1 VRARRCLVSQHVN
14 HAAVREAIASSFKR
28 EAGFEVVGEG
38 GWLKEARPMLEEV
51 DVAVVDLGR
60 ILSKLGV
67 HSRLQAAVFAA
78 RHGLVEIA

>member
-1 VRARRCLVSQHVN
+1 
-14 HAAVREAIASSFKR
+14 
-28 EAGFEVVGEG
+28 
-38 GWLKEARPMLEEV
+38 MLEEV

-78 RHGLVEIA
+78 RHGLVEIT